1 MTVGLGCALDGNG
14 GHCKFTFKESLVEQV
29 EQLVQIAGC
38 PVVGGQLLHS
48 ETPFVSIKLMGI
60 YEKRP
65 ARTQSDRSNREG
77 LIYIF
82 EVGFLDLISQSWYR
96 SGEKK

>member
-1 MTVGLGCALDGNG
+1 MTVGLGCALDGDG

-48 ETPFVSIKLMGI
+48 ETPFVSI
-60 YEKRP
+60 
-65 ARTQSDRSNREG
+65 N
-77 LIYIF
+77 
-82 EVGFLDLISQSWYR
+82 
-96 SGEKK
+96 

>member
-1 MTVGLGCALDGNG
+1 
-14 GHCKFTFKESLVEQV
+14 
-29 EQLVQIAGC
+29 
-38 PVVGGQLLHS
+38 
-48 ETPFVSIKLMGI
+48 MGI

-96 SGEKK
+96 SGEKNRGEELPHRLNASAYFSVASRICSRSALT